1 MRRIATPEAAP
12 ITRWATMLTPQAAT
26 TDQAITPKSLLF
38 AAPAVLALAGLA
50 TWFYRERGGVSRR
63 STQVRDVMVHEVVTI
78 APSATLAETAALMR
92 DSNVGIL
99 PIVEKG
105 TVVGV
110 ITDRDL
116 VVRALA
122 EGADPTRT
130 EVGEFAS
137 VDTICA
143 RPDTPLDEAMEVMA
157 ECQVGRLPVL
167 DYDDRV
173 MGIVTLS
180 SLALRSREKRETLH
194 TAQEVARRSTRAA

>member
-12 ITRWATMLTPQAAT
+12 ITRWSTMLTPQAAT
-26 TDQAITPKSLLF
+26 PARALTPKSLLF

-50 TWFYRERGGVSRR
+50 TWFYRERVGLSRA
-63 STQVRDVMVHEVVTI
+63 TQVRDVMVHEVVTI

-122 EGADPTRT
+122 DGADPTRT